1 MVTREWPPDIYGGAG
16 VHVQHLVGALRHTP
30 QVAEVDVFCFGEPR
44 VDALARPT
52 PPDLVATNPALQTL
66 GVDISLVAAMGEV
79 DIVHS
84 HTWYANL
91 AGHIGGLLKGVPH
104 VMTAHSLEPL
114 RPWKAEQLGGGYR
127 ISSWVEEACYR
138 DANAVIAVS
147 EGMRT
152 DLLEAYDFVDP
163 SRTFVVHNGVD
174 TQAFAPDPQTNYLDE
189 HRITTP
195 YVLFVGRITR
205 QKGLAH
211 LLNAAREF
219 PDVQLVL
226 CASSPDTPE
235 IAAETAALVE
245 QLRHERG
252 ADSVRWIDSQVPH
265 EGLRQLYSNALAFLC
280 PSIYEPLGIVNL
292 EAMACACPVIA
303 SAVGGIPEVV
313 VNGETGILVNFDDE
327 SVEDFR
333 RQFAAAVWVLAEDP
347 ELARRMGAAGR
358 QRAIDDF
365 DWQAIAAQTVQVYY
379 EAMH

>member
-16 VHVQHLVGALRHTP
+16 VHVQHLVGALRRTP
-30 QVAEVDVFCFGEPR
+30 QVAEVDVLCFGEPR
-44 VDALARPT
+44 SDALARQT
-52 PPDLVATNPALQTL
+52 PPVLAAANPALQAL

-91 AGHIGGLLKGVPH
+91 AGHLGGLLKGVPH
-104 VMTAHSLEPL
+104 VITAHSLEPL

-127 ISSWVEEACYR
+127 ISSWIEEACYR

-147 EGMRT
+147 EGMRI

-174 TQAFAPDPQTNYLDE
+174 TGAFTPDPRTDYLDD
-189 HRITTP
+189 HRIQRP
-195 YVLFVGRITR
+195 YVLFVGRMTR
-205 QKGLAH
+205 QKGLVH
-211 LLNAAREF
+211 LLNAARAF

-245 QLRHERG
+245 QLRLERG
-252 ADSVRWIDSQVPH
+252 PESVCWIDTHVPH
-265 EGLRQLYSNALAFLC
+265 EGLRQLYSHALAFLC

-313 VNGETGILVNFDDE
+313 VDGETGILVDYDGNSIE
-327 SVEDFR
+327 EFR
-333 RQFAAAVWVLAEDP
+333 AQLAAAVRTLADDP
-347 ELARRMGAAGR
+347 DLARRMGVAGR

-365 DWQAIAAQTVQVYY
+365 DWQAIAARTVQVYQ

>member
-16 VHVQHLVGALRHTP
+16 VHVQHLVAALRRTA
-30 QVAEVDVFCFGEPR
+30 QVADVEVLCFGQPR
-44 VDALARPT
+44 SDAIARPT
-52 PPDLVATNPALQTL
+52 PADLATANPALQTL
-66 GVDISLVAAMGEV
+66 GVDIALVAAMAEV

-84 HTWYANL
+84 HTWYANF
-91 AGHIGGLLKGVPH
+91 AGHVGGLLKGVPH

-127 ISSWVEEACYR
+127 ISSWIEEACYR

-147 EGMRT
+147 EGMRI

-163 SRTFVVHNGVD
+163 SKTFVVHNGVD
-174 TQAFAPDPQTNYLDE
+174 TAAFTPDPSTSYLDE
-189 HRITTP
+189 HQITRP

-205 QKGLAH
+205 QKGLVH
-211 LLNAAREF
+211 LLNAARDF

-235 IAAETAALVE
+235 IASETAALVE
-245 QLRHERG
+245 QLRQERG
-252 ADSVRWIDSQVPH
+252 DDFIRWIDSHVSH
-265 EGLRQLYSNALAFLC
+265 DGLRQLYSHALAFLC

-313 VNGETGILVNFDDE
+313 VNGETGILVDFDGD
-327 SVEDFR
+327 SVSEFR
-333 RQFAAAVWVLAEDP
+333 SKFAAAVWALAEDP
-347 ELARRMGAAGR
+347 ERARRMGIAGR
-358 QRAIDDF
+358 ERAISDF
-365 DWQAIAAQTVQVYY
+365 DWQAIAARTVQVYF
-379 EAMH
+379 EAMN